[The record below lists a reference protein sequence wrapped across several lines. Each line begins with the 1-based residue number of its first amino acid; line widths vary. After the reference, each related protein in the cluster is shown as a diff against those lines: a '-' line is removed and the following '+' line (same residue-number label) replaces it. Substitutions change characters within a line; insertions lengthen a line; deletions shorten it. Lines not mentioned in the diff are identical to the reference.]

1 MPGWLNRTLALALL
15 AAVVGAVMFYGI
27 LPTIRSYAS
36 LDAAIEQDK
45 SVLARLQV
53 DPQTERTL
61 QSRLESL
68 SSKQANRGL
77 YLSGESH
84 ALAAADLQDR
94 LRRIVQEL
102 GAELTTVQILP
113 PEEEEGLTRVA
124 IRAVLTT
131 HLSALYGVLYQLESD
146 KPYKFIENVEAQV
159 RRKRRSKD
167 QEPAEETLTVRFD
180 VYGFLRPEQAG

>member
-1 MPGWLNRTLALALL
+1 
-15 AAVVGAVMFYGI
+15 MFYGI

-36 LDAAIEQDK
+36 IDAAIEHDK
-45 SVLARLQV
+45 SILARLQV
-53 DPQTERTL
+53 DPETEQTL

-68 SSKQANRGL
+68 SGRQAASGL
-77 YLSGESH
+77 YLSGETH

-94 LRRIVQEL
+94 LRHIVQEQ

-113 PEEEEGLTRVA
+113 PGEEDGLTRVA

-131 HLSALYGVLYQLESD
+131 HLSALYGVLYELESD

-167 QEPAEETLTVRFD
+167 QEPAEETLNVRFD
-180 VYGFLRPEQAG
+180 LYGWLRPEQAG